1 MNQNIND
8 IFYISN
14 YNLEAFDKY
23 YKAKTQYMMLNII
36 KTIQFKLINFIPNSA
51 FAIIFQKII
60 LICVKRQIIKDIYR

>member
-36 KTIQFKLINFIPNSA
+36 KTIQFKLINFIPNSS
-51 FAIIFQKII
+51 FAIKFQKII
-60 LICVKRQIIKDIYR
+60 MTCVKRQIIKDIYR

>member
-14 YNLEAFDKY
+14 YNIEAFDKY
-23 YKAKTQYMMLNII
+23 YKAKTQYMMFNII
-36 KTIQFKLINFIPNSA
+36 RIIQFKLINFIPNSS
-51 FAIIFQKII
+51 FDIIFQKII

>member
-14 YNLEAFDKY
+14 YNIEVFDIY
-23 YKAKTQYMMLNII
+23 YKAKTQYMMFNII
-36 KTIQFKLINFIPNSA
+36 KIIKFKLINFIQNSSFA
-51 FAIIFQKII
+51 FIFQKII

>member
-14 YNLEAFDKY
+14 YNIEAFDKY
-23 YKAKTQYMMLNII
+23 YKAKTQYMMFNII
-36 KTIQFKLINFIPNSA
+36 KTIQFKLINFIPNSS
-51 FAIIFQKII
+51 FDIIFQKII